1 MKRVRREAARMGVL
15 LRVEREL
22 WAAGCTRVAG
32 CDEVGVGPLAGP
44 VVAAAVIV
52 APDFRLR
59 GVDDSKKLSAAR
71 RAALAERIHAE
82 AVAVGVGIVDVDD
95 VDRLN
100 VYHAALEAMRRA
112 VLALS
117 SPPDHVVVDARTIPG
132 LPIPQT
138 PLIDGDARSYSV
150 AAASIVAK
158 VRRDQLMRELHQ
170 LYPQYA
176 FDRNMG
182 YGTAEHLAAIDRH
195 GPCPLHRRS
204 FTPVRQMRLPGM
216 V

>member
-1 MKRVRREAARMGVL
+1 
-15 LRVEREL
+15 
-22 WAAGCTRVAG
+22 
-32 CDEVGVGPLAGP
+32 

-52 APDFRLR
+52 TPDLRLR

-71 RAALAERIHAE
+71 REELFERICAE
-82 AVAVGVGIVDVDD
+82 AVAVGVGFVDVED

-112 VLALS
+112 VLAL
-117 SPPDHVVVDARTIPG
+117 PVAPDHVVVDARTIPG
-132 LPIPQT
+132 VLIPQT
-138 PLIDGDARSYSV
+138 PLVNGDARSY
-150 AAASIVAK
+150 IVAK
-158 VRRDQLMRELHQ
+158 VRRDRLMCELHR
-170 LYPQYA
+170 LYPLYA

-195 GPCPLHRRS
+195 GPSPIHRRS
-204 FTPVRQMRLPGM
+204 FTPVRQKRLPG